1 VPFERRNWAAPA
13 QLMKLWETVWWLRAQ
28 HFDMV
33 IDLQC
38 LARSAALGW
47 LANGAFYIGLDEPR
61 EGARAW
67 YDLTVRRESYYTHA
81 VDWYLGVLEPLGVPV
96 HSNFVWLPPR
106 TDVAAAVRAKW
117 PAINGKLVAVL
128 PGARWPNKR
137 WPASNFAALLRQLA
151 SEDKQLVFVILGSRH
166 ETQLG
171 ATLAGAAP
179 GRSLDLTGQ
188 TSLQEMIEILRLSA
202 VVVSNDTGPM
212 HVAAALGR
220 PVVALFGPTEPR
232 RTGPYGQLENVLQTK
247 LECVP
252 CMRARC
258 TYREPLACLHAITP
272 ETVAARV
279 QQLLQRNS

>member
-1 VPFERRNWAAPA
+1 MKVFILKPSSLGDVVQALPVLRLLKLHQPKSQVYWWIDSALASLLEGDPDLAGIVPFERRNWAAPA

-28 HFDMV
+28 HFDVV

-106 TDVAAAVRAKW
+106 TNVAAAVRAKW

-202 VVVSNDTGPM
+202 VVVS
-212 HVAAALGR
+212 
-220 PVVALFGPTEPR
+220 
-232 RTGPYGQLENVLQTK
+232 
-247 LECVP
+247 
-252 CMRARC
+252 
-258 TYREPLACLHAITP
+258 
-272 ETVAARV
+272 
-279 QQLLQRNS
+279 